1 MKNIKYKNYKLN
13 TIQKN
18 IIIGSILGDANLAM
32 YGRSINAYYR
42 EHGCDKQ
49 ISYREWK
56 LKYLKN
62 LDFKIRYNEKIPSLV
77 SPSHPIYTNLY
88 NLFYIDNVKTI
99 TKDNIK
105 LITHP
110 IALACLYMDDGTLV
124 MDINTKKNNIYIFP
138 RIAIYTLCFTKEE
151 NQILINHIKKVFDI
165 NFKLKYSPY
174 GKNYLLELNKRNEI
188 KKFIDLVKPYVCEVD
203 SMLYKIDLENRLK
216 KQYDVLSKKYPLKN
230 IIISSLTV
238 ENNNYSLED
247 EKLIIKLKQNNV
259 KDREIAT
266 ILNRSYYGLT
276 DKIRRLRKE
285 GSL

>member
-1 MKNIKYKNYKLN
+1 MKKTKYKNYILN
-13 TIQKN
+13 TIQEN
-18 IIIGSILGDANLAM
+18 MIIGSILGDANLAL

-42 EHGCDKQ
+42 EHGCNNQ
-49 ISYREWK
+49 IPYREWK

-62 LDFKIRYNEKIPSLV
+62 LDFKIIYNEKVPSLV

-88 NLFYIDNVKTI
+88 NLFYINNIKTI
-99 TKDNIK
+99 TKDNIN

-110 IALACLYMDDGTLV
+110 IALSCLYMDDGTLV
-124 MDINTKKNNIYIFP
+124 MDTTTKKNNIYIFP

-151 NQILINHIKKVFDI
+151 NQILINHIKKIFDI

-174 GKNYLLELNKRNEI
+174 GKHYLLELNKRNEI
-188 KKFIDLVKPYVCEVD
+188 KKFIDLVESYVCEVD
-203 SMLYKIDLENRLK
+203 CMLYKINLENRLK
-216 KQYDVLSKKYPLKN
+216 NQYNILSKKHPLKN
-230 IIISSLTV
+230 IIISPLTV

-247 EKLIIKLKQNNV
+247 ERLIIKLKQNNL
-259 KDREIAT
+259 KDKDIAT

-285 GSL
+285 GKM

>member
-1 MKNIKYKNYKLN
+1 MKKTKHKNYISN
-13 TIQKN
+13 TIQQN
-18 IIIGSILGDANLAM
+18 MIIGSILGDANLAL

-42 EHGCDKQ
+42 EHGCNKQ
-49 ISYREWK
+49 IPYREWK

-62 LDFKIRYNEKIPSLV
+62 LDFKIRYNEKIPSLI

-88 NLFYIDNVKTI
+88 NLFYINNIKTI
-99 TKDNIK
+99 TKDNIN

-124 MDINTKKNNIYIFP
+124 IDTTTKKNNIYIFP

-151 NQILINHIKKVFDI
+151 NQILINHIKKIFDI

-174 GKNYLLELNKRNEI
+174 GKHYLLELNKRNEI
-188 KKFIDLVKPYVCEVD
+188 KKFIDLVESYVCEVD
-203 SMLYKIDLENRLK
+203 CMLYKINLENRLK
-216 KQYDVLSKKYPLKN
+216 KQYNILSKKYPLKN
-230 IIISSLTV
+230 IIISPLTV

-259 KDREIAT
+259 KDREIAS

-276 DKIRRLRKE
+276 DKIRRLKKE
-285 GSL
+285 GKM